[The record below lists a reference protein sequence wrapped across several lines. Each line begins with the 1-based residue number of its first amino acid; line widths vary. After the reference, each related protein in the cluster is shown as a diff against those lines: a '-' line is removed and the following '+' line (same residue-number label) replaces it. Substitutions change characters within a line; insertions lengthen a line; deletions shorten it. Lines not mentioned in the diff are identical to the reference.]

1 MLTSYQKML
10 VNDLS
15 SPNSYGKPLLG
26 WDGRI
31 EFFRS
36 PAAPPAAEPLAADLA
51 ATFIENSYFLVRI
64 NRVVTVY
71 RGFETAGLRAP
82 FGVDHPSFIHG
93 LTPHRKP
100 GRPDGWWWSPGR
112 PSMAID
118 DLRPSD
124 MHRGEHRDSNAVKLK
139 WNRLDVYLESE
150 LLPGELVYVGRAA
163 PQQESALYG
172 GAKYSG
178 GGTQFRL
185 TRSPLQALPRLK
197 QYRSA

>member
-1 MLTSYQKML
+1 
-10 VNDLS
+10 
-15 SPNSYGKPLLG
+15 
-26 WDGRI
+26 
-31 EFFRS
+31 
-36 PAAPPAAEPLAADLA
+36 
-51 ATFIENSYFLVRI
+51 
-64 NRVVTVY
+64 
-71 RGFETAGLRAP
+71 
-82 FGVDHPSFIHG
+82 
-93 LTPHRKP
+93 
-100 GRPDGWWWSPGR
+100 
-112 PSMAID
+112 MAID